1 MNLELIN
8 NKIQEMLPEKRYK
21 HSLNVANC
29 AVKLSEIYGCDKEK
43 AYIAGIAHDCAKYLN
58 KDEVKYYVDKYKIV
72 LDEIEKDNLALSHS
86 LIGSY
91 IAKYEFGINDKD
103 IINAI
108 KYHTTGKEDMDIIEK
123 IIYIAD
129 LIEEDRDFPGVEE
142 LRDLVYNKELDK
154 ALLISF
160 NNTIKFVIEN
170 NQLIHNR
177 TVDARNY
184 LIKNKILLF
193 KFVWI
198 SKFNT
203 LYNKIQWFIYVL
215 FMV

>member
-8 NKIQEMLPEKRYK
+8 NKIKEMLPEKRYR

-29 AVKLSEIYGCDKEK
+29 AVKLSKIYGCDKEK
-43 AYIAGIAHDCAKYLN
+43 AYIAAIAHDCAKYLN
-58 KDEVKYYVDKYKIV
+58 KEEVKYYVDKYKIV
-72 LDEIEKDNLALSHS
+72 LDELEKDNLALSHS

-108 KYHTTGKEDMDIIEK
+108 KYHTTGKEDMNLIEK

-129 LIEEDRDFPGVEE
+129 LIEEDRDFPGVEV
-142 LRDLVYNKELDK
+142 LRDLVYNKQLDK

-160 NNTIKFVIEN
+160 NNTIKLVIDN

-177 TVDARNY
+177 TVNARNY
-184 LIKNKILLF
+184 LIKNKIL
-193 KFVWI
+193 
-198 SKFNT
+198 
-203 LYNKIQWFIYVL
+203 
-215 FMV
+215 

>member
-1 MNLELIN
+1 MCCKVKWNLWE
-8 NKIQEMLPEKRYK
+8 
-21 HSLNVANC
+21 
-29 AVKLSEIYGCDKEK
+29 CDKEK
-43 AYIAGIAHDCAKYLN
+43 ANIAGIGHDCAKYLN

-142 LRDLVYNKELDK
+142 LRDLVNEM
-154 ALLISF
+154 
-160 NNTIKFVIEN
+160 IEVSKN
-170 NQLIHNR
+170 EILETDLSLS
-177 TVDARNY
+177 TVNLSNILEK
-184 LIKNKILLF
+184 LIKKHQFLIDEKNMNVVLKIESDVYVKCDETRIEKAINNIIINGIKYSPKDENLI
-193 KFVWI
+193 VR
-198 SKFNT
+198 
-203 LYNKIQWFIYVL
+203 LYKKGYKTV
-215 FMV
+215 

>member
-43 AYIAGIAHDCAKYLN
+43 AYIAGIAHDCAKYL
-58 KDEVKYYVDKYKIV
+58 
-72 LDEIEKDNLALSHS
+72 
-86 LIGSY
+86 
-91 IAKYEFGINDKD
+91 KYEFGINDKD

-184 LIKNKILLF
+184 LIKNKIL
-193 KFVWI
+193 
-198 SKFNT
+198 
-203 LYNKIQWFIYVL
+203 
-215 FMV
+215 